1 MKMKK
6 GTYWKIYAVLLAA
19 MFLIPSGIFTQSI
32 EVMDKQAQEYFDN
45 KEFSKAVALWLNI
58 LDIDPNNLEIQ
69 KKVEFLYESKQR
81 KDLELEK
88 SKLNYKLAKKEITKN
103 FDQTISL
110 EDAEKNLARTK
121 EKATLAFQ
129 SFFIAYRIDPKD
141 SEMRLIRED
150 MEKLE
155 KLIAS
160 EAKRLSVT
168 KEQREKAKALAILAK
183 KAMEESRFKDA
194 YNHWSEILSFMP
206 ENVEAVEGRRQ
217 CLIAL
222 DNIIR
227 YESIK
232 KYMASAINYY
242 VLEEFKL
249 ARDDFMTVLQLD
261 PENIS
266 AQDYLE
272 KIDDTLNSKK
282 KYEKR
287 LREAEVFYASAVK
300 NLKNDRFDDARDEFE
315 NALSLIPDYK
325 DAKERLASIPRLKA
339 EYEKREKE
347 RRLKIITE
355 QLQIGLIALADLRY
369 QDAISAFETIL
380 KLDPENKVVPLYM
393 QRAKDAQKFEEEEV
407 VDENSTYFS
416 LVQSLAVS
424 GKSLYDA
431 GKYNE
436 SKKRWTQILDLFPA
450 NKLANEYIFKCELQL
465 NPSLGEAM
473 AKKIVQEGE
482 DFLKKREYRNAY
494 RKFVLVKS
502 LYPDYPNIDNLL
514 KESRREEYLTASV
527 LLTPEDRTEMDRR
540 YRLGM
545 SYYQK
550 GGDDNLKKA
559 LVELRWVASKDP
571 GYIKAVIAVNKIEAQ
586 VRSGSSPVK
595 TDVTKLSPEQEAL
608 VRKYYYSGINFY
620 SNNDFKR
627 AIAEWRKVLAI
638 DPNHTRA
645 KNNIRKCLALLGQ

>member
-1 MKMKK
+1 MMMKK
-6 GTYWKIYAVLLAA
+6 EIFRRFNTVLIIVL
-19 MFLIPSGIFTQSI
+19 FLIPLEIYTQSI
-32 EVMDKQAQEYFDN
+32 DVMDKQAQEHFEN

-58 LDIDPNNLEIQ
+58 LDIDPNNMDIQ

-88 SKLNYKLAKKEITKN
+88 SKFNYKLAKKEITKN
-103 FDQTISL
+103 FDQSIPI
-110 EDAEKNLARTK
+110 EDAEKNLAVTK
-121 EKATLAFQ
+121 DKAALAFK
-129 SFFIAYRIDPKD
+129 SFFIAFRIDPKD

-160 EAKRLSVT
+160 ESKRLSVT
-168 KEQREKAKALAILAK
+168 REQREKAKALAILAK
-183 KAMEESRFKDA
+183 KAMDESRFKDA
-194 YNHWSEILSFMP
+194 YNHWSEILTFMP
-206 ENVEAVEGRRQ
+206 ENIEAIEGRRQ

-232 KYMASAINYY
+232 KFMASGINYF
-242 VLEEFKL
+242 VLDEFKM

-261 PENIS
+261 PENIA

-272 KIDDTLNSKK
+272 KIDETLNSKK

-287 LREAEVFYASAVK
+287 LREAEIFYASGIK
-300 NLKNDRFDDARDEFE
+300 NLKNNKFDEARDEFE

-325 DAKERLASIPRLKA
+325 DSKERLAGISRLKA

-355 QLQIGLIALADLRY
+355 QFQAGLIALSDQKY
-369 QDAISAFETIL
+369 QDAISAFEIIL
-380 KLDPENKVVPLYM
+380 KLDPENKLVPVYM
-393 QRAKDAQKFEEEEV
+393 QRAKDAQKFEEEEI
-407 VDENSTYFS
+407 VDENSTYFN

-424 GKSLYDA
+424 GKSLYDS
-431 GKYNE
+431 GKFE
-436 SKKRWTQILDLFPA
+436 DSKKRWTQILELFPA
-450 NKLANEYIFKCELQL
+450 NKLANEYVFKCELQL
-465 NPSLGEAM
+465 NSSVGEAM
-473 AKKIVQEGE
+473 AKKIFQDGE
-482 DFLKKREYRNAY
+482 NFLKKREFRNAY

-502 LYPDYPNIDNLL
+502 IFPDYPDIDNML
-514 KESRREEYLTASV
+514 KKSRKEEYLTASV
-527 LLTPEDRTEMDRR
+527 LLTPQDKTEMDRR
-540 YRLGM
+540 YNLGM
-545 SYYQK
+545 AYYQK

-559 LVELRWVASKDP
+559 LAELQWVASKDP
-571 GYIKAVIAVNKIEAQ
+571 GYVKAVVAVNKIEAQ
-586 VRSGSSPVK
+586 IRSGSSPVK
-595 TDVTKLSPEQEAL
+595 SDTAKLNAEQEAL

>member
-1 MKMKK
+1 MKTKK
-6 GTYWKIYAVLLAA
+6 EILKKISAVLITAL
-19 MFLIPSGIFTQSI
+19 FFIPHPVLTQSI
-32 EVMDKQAQEYFDN
+32 EQMDEQAQEFFDN
-45 KEFSKAVALWLNI
+45 KDFSKAVALWLNI
-58 LDIDPNNLEIQ
+58 LDIDPNNMEVQ
-69 KKVEFLYESKQR
+69 KKVEFLYETKQK

-88 SKLNYKLAKKEITKN
+88 SKINYKLAKREITKN
-103 FDQTISL
+103 FEKGVSID
-110 EDAEKNLARTK
+110 DAEKNLFASK
-121 EKATLAFQ
+121 GKAKLAFQ

-150 MEKLE
+150 MEKLD

-160 EAKRLSVT
+160 EEKRLSVT
-168 KEQREKAKALAILAK
+168 KEQREKAMALAILAK
-183 KAMEESRFKDA
+183 KAMDESRFKDA
-194 YNHWSEILSFMP
+194 YNHWNDILAFMP
-206 ENVEAVEGRRQ
+206 ENIEAIEGKRQ

-232 KYMASAINYY
+232 KFMASGINFF
-242 VLEEFKL
+242 VLQEYKQ

-261 PENIS
+261 PENIA

-272 KIDDTLNSKK
+272 KIDEKLNSKK
-282 KYEKR
+282 QYEKR
-287 LREAEVFYASAVK
+287 LREAEIFYASGIK
-300 NLKNDRFDDARDEFE
+300 NLKNNKFDEARDEFE
-315 NALSLIPDYK
+315 NALTLISDYK
-325 DAKERLASIPRLKA
+325 DAKQKLDSIPRLKA

-347 RRLKIITE
+347 RKLKIITE
-355 QLQIGLIALADLRY
+355 QFQTGLIALSDQRY
-369 QDAISAFETIL
+369 QDAIAAFEIIL
-380 KLDPENKVVPLYM
+380 KLDPENKLVPVYM
-393 QRAKDAQKFEEEEV
+393 QRAKDAQKFEEEEI

-424 GKSLYDA
+424 GKSLYDS
-431 GKYNE
+431 GKYEE
-436 SKKRWTQILDLFPA
+436 SKKRWTQILELFPA

-465 NPSLGEAM
+465 NPSVGEAM
-473 AKKIVQEGE
+473 AKKIIQDGE
-482 DFLKKREYRNAY
+482 DFLKKREFRNAY

-502 LYPDYPNIDNLL
+502 IYPDYPDIDNLL
-514 KESRREEYLTASV
+514 KKSRREEYLTASV
-527 LLTPEDRTEMDRR
+527 LLTPQDKIEMDRR
-540 YRLGM
+540 YNLGM
-545 SYYQK
+545 AYYQK

-559 LVELRWVASKDP
+559 LVELKWVASKDP
-571 GYIKAVIAVNKIEAQ
+571 GYVKAVVAVNRIESQ
-586 VRSGSSPVK
+586 IRSGGGPLKAEVS
-595 TDVTKLSPEQEAL
+595 KLTPEQEAL